1 MPSALSGPS
10 RPWLAATA
18 YSSNYPC
25 PPAKRRAWGC
35 LPLSSRSWLAS
46 VKPRVAVPGVEWSGV
61 SLQELAEIN
70 ARCRAQHGD
79 GIDSSRRGRE
89 RLRPA
94 DEHGASRE
102 RAGTASRAVLRELE
116 NDLLANRHV
125 AVRKGRVG
133 AQRDFED
140 ARRTPVDRLSS
151 RIRQGRYG
159 EHIRGGQGPRLAS
172 AHGAKS
178 LRVSDVSG
186 DCRGIRAHRW
196 ACHGSSDLQWTP
208 P

>member
-61 SLQELAEIN
+61 SLQELADVD
-70 ARCRAQHGD
+70 ARGRAQHGD
-79 GIDSSRRGRE
+79 GIDSRRRGRE

-102 RAGTASRAVLRELE
+102 RARTASRAVLRELQD
-116 NDLLANRHV
+116 DLLTNGHV
-125 AVRKGRVG
+125 AVREGRVG

-140 ARRTPVDRLSS
+140 TRRRPVDRLGS
-151 RIRQGRYG
+151 RIHQGRYG
-159 EHIRGGQGPRLAS
+159 KHIRRGQGPRLAR

-178 LRVSDVSG
+178 LRVSDIGG
-186 DCRGIRAHRW
+186 DGRGIGTHRW
-196 ACHGSSDLQWTP
+196 SRHGSRDLHRAP